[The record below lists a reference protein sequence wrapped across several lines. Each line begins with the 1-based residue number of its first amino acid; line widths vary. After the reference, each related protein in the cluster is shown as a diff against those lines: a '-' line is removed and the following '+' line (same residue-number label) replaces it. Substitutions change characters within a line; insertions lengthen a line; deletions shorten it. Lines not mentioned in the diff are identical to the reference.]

1 MFVEGFLFS
10 AGYLI
15 IAMPQSSSTSFQTD
29 VAKASKL
36 SYDQEFVCNRE
47 NIKIWNHSFAGMHMH
62 SDTCTLPSS
71 VLNRWIFSTRRIF
84 KQHVV
89 PDSNNTNIVRQ
100 ALLKGARIVYLSRDP
115 VQSGHAACERLVA
128 ERRKVDITT
137 IERKIDALRLW
148 RAEWN
153 AVFDN
158 QSVHRV
164 TYNHLRYD
172 NKKNV
177 KDILNFW
184 NLSFHTFNDS
194 KARLVNHSS
203 RTCNFTRT
211 RAYPDK

>member
-1 MFVEGFLFS
+1 
-10 AGYLI
+10 
-15 IAMPQSSSTSFQTD
+15 
-29 VAKASKL
+29 
-36 SYDQEFVCNRE
+36 
-47 NIKIWNHSFAGMHMH
+47 
-62 SDTCTLPSS
+62 
-71 VLNRWIFSTRRIF
+71 
-84 KQHVV
+84 
-89 PDSNNTNIVRQ
+89 